1 MYLWG
6 SIHGELIEASV
17 INGCFKMIDGGW
29 QRQIVTENYNLWRI
43 DITTSLDLLYKAIPV
58 IHSLRSTT
66 YWACMFKV
74 ISFLKRY
81 ISLSLLIKIRTV
93 LNSYT
98 SFKIYKYTVI
108 RKSSANLPWYDDMG
122 EKVKAQRKR
131 EIKSHIHSYH
141 QDLYEHKNTF
151 PFT

>member
-1 MYLWG
+1 MYLRG

-98 SFKIYKYTVI
+98 SFKIYK
-108 RKSSANLPWYDDMG
+108 
-122 EKVKAQRKR
+122 KVKCQPTLIWVKR
-131 EIKSHIHSYH
+131 LKPREKEKLNHIFIHITKIYMNTRILFH
-141 QDLYEHKNTF
+141 LLKNSMR
-151 PFT
+151 